1 MKQAKRKG
9 SGKKPR
15 LGKAKLPY
23 QKRLTLGFAKVE
35 KDLSWLMGAFQELL
49 SELGEEKIEKALPF
63 RHGASAELPPI
74 EKGKVT
80 RAYSI
85 AFGLL
90 NVAEEATAAAM
101 RGMNEAINGP
111 AHEPGSWAQ
120 ALRLMKAEGVD
131 ADTLESDL
139 PTLRVEPVLTAHPTE
154 ARRRSVLGC
163 MQEIYG
169 ILVERSRYGE
179 KHPGERDRRVR
190 LKVVLE
196 RWWRTEEVRTQ
207 RPTVDMEREGVIH
220 CLAGSMAQSI
230 AETDRR
236 LRDAWILAGLGKGG
250 PIHPAIRPQLSFG
263 TWVGGDRD
271 GHPLVTPQTT
281 EFSLRQY
288 REASLRLLASSLE
301 KLASRLTLSRKYHGI
316 PPELEKWIGDWRKRV
331 EPEIQSA
338 VGIYQ
343 EEPWREAVLL
353 MRHYLPRVGEGK
365 YGYVQPEDLILDLG
379 VVRRSLIAVGASRL
393 AASEVDPVIRIVE
406 VFGFHLAAMDIRQN
420 SGRHDEAIEELEA
433 VLGTQSKIPY
443 RTRPES
449 ERRALLEGWLKKTPW
464 SAEEAMS
471 AGPAAAEVIGTYQT
485 LTRHAKSHGIDGLG
499 LSIISMTRDVSDL
512 LAIHVFCRAAGLT
525 RPGEDGSE
533 VCPLPIT
540 PLFETLADLQAAPR
554 VVTEF
559 LQHPVTQKTIKVLAQ
574 QEAQLALRKRVALVD
589 PGEGEVVL
597 PMQSPPILRVMIGYS
612 DSNKDA
618 GILASQWALH
628 RGQRAIR
635 NAAKE
640 QGVSARFFHGRGGT
654 VSRGAGPTHR
664 FLEALPKGTLSGDLR
679 VTEQGEVIGQKYGTV
694 ATAAYNLEL
703 LLAGTALSSLSLS
716 SARDDEPKMAEVF
729 EHLSAASTKSYRV
742 LIEEPGFLEFFRQAT
757 PIDVVERSTIGS
769 RPSRRTGSAGW
780 ADLRA
785 IPWVFS
791 WSQSRFF
798 LPGWYGAGSAL
809 QELAQ
814 EHPKL
819 FRILRERVKEWPF
832 ARYVFNN
839 LESGLAS
846 ADLEVGQWYA
856 DLVKDPKLRKRILGL
871 VEREFGAVKEGLSQ
885 LFPDSWA
892 KRRPRFRFTV
902 ERRVRPLRA
911 LHHWQVDLLRRWR
924 SVEETGSGDAE
935 VLLGELRQTIAAIAA
950 GLRTTG

>member
-1 MKQAKRKG
+1 MKQGKRKG
-9 SGKKPR
+9 SGKKPQ

-49 SELGEEKIEKALPF
+49 AELGEEKIERALPF
-63 RHGASAELPPI
+63 RLGASGDLPPI

-131 ADTLESDL
+131 ADTLEADL

-154 ARRRSVLGC
+154 ARRRSVLAC

-179 KHPGERDRRVR
+179 KHPGERDRRAR

-236 LRDAWILAGLGKGG
+236 LRDAWVLAGLGEGG
-250 PIHPAIRPQLSFG
+250 PVHPAIRPQLSFG

-271 GHPLVTPQTT
+271 GHPLVTPETT

-288 REASLRLLASSLE
+288 REASLRLLGTSLE
-301 KLASRLTLSRKYHGI
+301 KLASRLTLSRKYHGV
-316 PPELEKWIGDWRKRV
+316 PAELEKWIGDWRKRV
-331 EPEIQSA
+331 DSDIQSS

-353 MRHYLPRVGEGK
+353 MRHYLPRPGEGK

-393 AASEVDPVIRIVE
+393 AAAEVDPVIRIVE

-433 VLGTQSKIPY
+433 IRGAESKIPY
-443 RTRPES
+443 RTRPEN

-464 SAEEAMS
+464 TTEEAMA

-485 LTRHAKSHGIDGLG
+485 LAQHAKSHGIDGLG

-554 VVTEF
+554 VVGEF
-559 LQHPVTQKTIKVLAQ
+559 LQHSVTQKTIKVLAQ

-597 PMQSPPILRVMIGYS
+597 PMQPPPILRVMIGYS

-628 RGQRAIR
+628 RSQRAILS
-635 NAAKE
+635 AAKE

-664 FLEALPKGTLSGDLR
+664 FLEALPKGTLTGDLR

-716 SARDDEPKMAEVF
+716 SAREDEPKMAEVF
-729 EHLSAASTKSYRV
+729 EYLSAASTKSYRV

-819 FRILRERVKEWPF
+819 FRLLRERVKEWPF

-856 DLVKDPKLRKRILGL
+856 DLVKDPKLRKRILEL
-871 VEREFGAVKEGLSQ
+871 VEGEFTAVKKGLSE

-911 LHHWQVDLLRRWR
+911 LHHWQVDLLRKWR
-924 SVEETGSGDAE
+924 SAEEAGSGDAE
-935 VLLGELRQTIAAIAA
+935 ILLGELRQTIAAIAA

>member
-49 SELGEEKIEKALPF
+49 SELGEEKIENALPF

-131 ADTLESDL
+131 ADTLEADL

-406 VFGFHLAAMDIRQN
+406 VFGFHLAVMDIRQN

-471 AGPAAAEVIGTYQT
+471 AGPAASEVIGTYQT

-729 EHLSAASTKSYRV
+729 EYLSAASTKSYRV

-814 EHPKL
+814 GHPKL

-911 LHHWQVDLLRRWR
+911 LHHWQVDLLRKWR

>member
-131 ADTLESDL
+131 ADTLEADL

-271 GHPLVTPQTT
+271 GHPLVTPETT

-433 VLGTQSKIPY
+433 VLGAQSKIPY

-471 AGPAAAEVIGTYQT
+471 AGPAASEVIGTYQT

-729 EHLSAASTKSYRV
+729 EYLSAASTKSYRV

-911 LHHWQVDLLRRWR
+911 LHHWQVDLLRKWR

>member
-1 MKQAKRKG
+1 MKQGKRKG
-9 SGKKPR
+9 SGKKPQ

-49 SELGEEKIEKALPF
+49 AELGEEKIEKALPF
-63 RHGASAELPPI
+63 RLGASGDLPPI

-90 NVAEEATAAAM
+90 KVAEEATAAAM

-131 ADTLESDL
+131 ADTLEADL

-154 ARRRSVLGC
+154 ARRRSVLAC

-179 KHPGERDRRVR
+179 KHPGERDRRAR

-236 LRDAWILAGLGKGG
+236 LRDAWVLAGLGEGG
-250 PIHPAIRPQLSFG
+250 PVHPAIRPQLSFG

-271 GHPLVTPQTT
+271 GHPLVTPETT

-288 REASLRLLASSLE
+288 REASLRLLGTSIE

-316 PPELEKWIGDWRKRV
+316 PAELEKWIGDWRKRV
-331 EPEIQSA
+331 DSDIQSS

-353 MRHYLPRVGEGK
+353 MRHYLPRPGEGK

-393 AASEVDPVIRIVE
+393 AAAEVDPVIRIVE

-433 VLGTQSKIPY
+433 IRGAESKIPY
-443 RTRPES
+443 RTRPEN

-464 SAEEAMS
+464 TTEEAMA

-485 LTRHAKSHGIDGLG
+485 LAQHAKSHGIDGLG

-554 VVTEF
+554 VVGEF

-597 PMQSPPILRVMIGYS
+597 PMQPPPILRVMIGYS

-664 FLEALPKGTLSGDLR
+664 FLEALPKGTLTGDLR

-716 SARDDEPKMAEVF
+716 SAREDEPKMAEVF
-729 EHLSAASTKSYRV
+729 EYLSAASTKSYRV

-809 QELAQ
+809 QDLAQ

-819 FRILRERVKEWPF
+819 FRLLRERVKEWPF

-856 DLVKDPKLRKRILGL
+856 DLVKDPKLRKRILEL
-871 VEREFGAVKEGLSQ
+871 VEGEFTAVKKGLSE

-911 LHHWQVDLLRRWR
+911 LHHWQVDLLRKWR
-924 SVEETGSGDAE
+924 SAEEAGSGDAE
-935 VLLGELRQTIAAIAA
+935 ILLGELRQTIAAIAA

>member
-1 MKQAKRKG
+1 MKKRSRTKG
-9 SGKKPR
+9 TGKGAPTKER
-15 LGKAKLPY
+15 LSY
-23 QKRLTLGFAKVE
+23 QKRLMVGFAKVE
-35 KDLSWLMGAFQELL
+35 CDLAWLMEAFCELL
-49 SELGEEKIEKALPF
+49 LELGEEAVVCALPF
-63 RHGASAELPPI
+63 RGSGTKELPKI
-74 EKGKVT
+74 KKGKVT
-80 RAYSI
+80 RAFSL

-101 RGMNEAINGP
+101 RRMNEEIHGP
-111 AHEPGSWAQ
+111 ANEPGSWAQ
-120 ALRLMKAEGVD
+120 ALRQMKKEGVD
-131 ADTLESDL
+131 SDSLAAEL

-154 ARRRSVLGC
+154 ARRRSVLAC

-169 ILVERSRYGE
+169 ILVERTGFGE
-179 KHPGERDRRVR
+179 KDSGERDRRAQ

-220 CLAGSMAQSI
+220 CLAGSMAKSI

-236 LRDAWILAGLGKGG
+236 LQEAWVLAGLGSTG
-250 PIHPAIRPQLSFG
+250 PNHPAVRPALSFG

-271 GHPLVTPQTT
+271 GHPLVTSATT
-281 EFSLRQY
+281 EASLMQY
-288 REASLRLLASSLE
+288 REAALRLLSTSLE
-301 KLASRLTLSRKYHGI
+301 KLASRLTLSKKYHGI
-316 PPELEKWIGDWRKRV
+316 PPELEKWLGDWRKRV
-331 EPEIQSA
+331 NPERQERIA
-338 VGIYQ
+338 VYQ

-353 MRHYLPRVGEGK
+353 MRAHLPPEIRGK
-365 YGYVQPEDLILDLG
+365 GGYVQPEDLILDLG
-379 VVRRSLIAVGASRL
+379 VIRRSLIAVGSARL
-393 AASEVDPVIRIVE
+393 AAAEVDPVIRIVE
-406 VFGFHLAAMDIRQN
+406 VFGFHLAALDVRQN

-433 VLGTQSKIPY
+433 ATGRKSEIPY
-443 RTRPES
+443 RSRPES
-449 ERRALLEGWLKKTPW
+449 ERRILLEGWFKKTPW
-464 SAEEAMS
+464 TVEQAVG
-471 AGPAAAEVIGTYQT
+471 AGPAAADVIGTYQA
-485 LTRHAKSHGIDGLG
+485 LARHAKLHGIDGLG

-512 LAIHVFCRAAGLT
+512 LAIHIFCRAAGLT

-540 PLFETLADLQAAPR
+540 PLFETLSDLEAAPR
-554 VVTEF
+554 VVGEF
-559 LQHPVTQKTIKVLAQ
+559 LNHPVTQKTIKVLAQ
-574 QEAQLALRKRVALVD
+574 QEEQVAMRRRVALVD
-589 PGEGEVVL
+589 PGEGSVVL
-597 PMQSPPILRVMIGYS
+597 PMLPPPILRVMIGYS

-628 RGQRAIR
+628 RSQKAIYQV
-635 NAAKE
+635 AKE
-640 QGVSARFFHGRGGT
+640 RGVSARFFHGRGGT

-664 FLEALPKGTLSGDLR
+664 FLEALPTGTLTGDLR

-703 LLAGTALSSLSLS
+703 LLAGTARSSLSS
-716 SARDDEPKMAEVF
+716 SSGLDEEPEMTQVF
-729 EHLSAASTKSYRV
+729 DLLGQASMKSYRAFV
-742 LIEEPGFLEFFRQAT
+742 EEPGMIEFFRQAT

-769 RPSRRTGSAGW
+769 RPSRRTGQAGW

-809 QELAQ
+809 VQLKKEN
-814 EHPKL
+814 PKL
-819 FRILRERVKEWPF
+819 FRILRGKVTEWPF

-839 LESGLAS
+839 LESGFAS
-846 ADLEVGQWYA
+846 ADLDVGHWYG
-856 DLVKDPKLRKRILGL
+856 DLVEDAKLRKRIFGMI
-871 VEREFGAVKEGLSQ
+871 ESEFESVKEGLAQ
-885 LFPDSWA
+885 LFPDSLA

-911 LHHWQVDLLRRWR
+911 LHRWQVNLLQSWR
-924 SVEETGSGDAE
+924 SAEKGGEGDPEA
-935 VLLGELRQTIAAIAA
+935 LLAELRQTIAAIAA

>member
-1 MKQAKRKG
+1 
-9 SGKKPR
+9 
-15 LGKAKLPY
+15 
-23 QKRLTLGFAKVE
+23 
-35 KDLSWLMGAFQELL
+35 
-49 SELGEEKIEKALPF
+49 
-63 RHGASAELPPI
+63 
-74 EKGKVT
+74 
-80 RAYSI
+80 
-85 AFGLL
+85 
-90 NVAEEATAAAM
+90 
-101 RGMNEAINGP
+101 
-111 AHEPGSWAQ
+111 
-120 ALRLMKAEGVD
+120 
-131 ADTLESDL
+131 
-139 PTLRVEPVLTAHPTE
+139 
-154 ARRRSVLGC
+154 
-163 MQEIYG
+163 
-169 ILVERSRYGE
+169 
-179 KHPGERDRRVR
+179 
-190 LKVVLE
+190 
-196 RWWRTEEVRTQ
+196 
-207 RPTVDMEREGVIH
+207 
-220 CLAGSMAQSI
+220 
-230 AETDRR
+230 
-236 LRDAWILAGLGKGG
+236 
-250 PIHPAIRPQLSFG
+250 
-263 TWVGGDRD
+263 
-271 GHPLVTPQTT
+271 
-281 EFSLRQY
+281 
-288 REASLRLLASSLE
+288 
-301 KLASRLTLSRKYHGI
+301 
-316 PPELEKWIGDWRKRV
+316 
-331 EPEIQSA
+331 
-338 VGIYQ
+338 
-343 EEPWREAVLL
+343 
-353 MRHYLPRVGEGK
+353 
-365 YGYVQPEDLILDLG
+365 
-379 VVRRSLIAVGASRL
+379 
-393 AASEVDPVIRIVE
+393 
-406 VFGFHLAAMDIRQN
+406 
-420 SGRHDEAIEELEA
+420 
-433 VLGTQSKIPY
+433 
-443 RTRPES
+443 
-449 ERRALLEGWLKKTPW
+449 
-464 SAEEAMS
+464 
-471 AGPAAAEVIGTYQT
+471 
-485 LTRHAKSHGIDGLG
+485 
-499 LSIISMTRDVSDL
+499 MTRDVSDL

-554 VVTEF
+554 VVGEF

-597 PMQSPPILRVMIGYS
+597 PMQPPPILRVMIGYS

-635 NAAKE
+635 NTAKE

-664 FLEALPKGTLSGDLR
+664 FLEALPKGTLTGDLR

-716 SARDDEPKMAEVF
+716 SAREDEPKMAEVF
-729 EHLSAASTKSYRV
+729 EYLSAASTKSYRV

-819 FRILRERVKEWPF
+819 FRLLRERVKEWPF

-856 DLVKDPKLRKRILGL
+856 DLVKDPKLRKRILEL
-871 VEREFGAVKEGLSQ
+871 VEGEFTAVKKGLSE

-911 LHHWQVDLLRRWR
+911 LHHWQVDLLRKWR
-924 SVEETGSGDAE
+924 SAEEAGSGDAE
-935 VLLGELRQTIAAIAA
+935 ILLGELRQTIAAIAA

>member
-131 ADTLESDL
+131 ADTLEADL

-271 GHPLVTPQTT
+271 GHPLVTPETT

-729 EHLSAASTKSYRV
+729 EYLSAASTKSYRV

-911 LHHWQVDLLRRWR
+911 LHHWQVDLLRKWR

>member
-1 MKQAKRKG
+1 
-9 SGKKPR
+9 
-15 LGKAKLPY
+15 
-23 QKRLTLGFAKVE
+23 
-35 KDLSWLMGAFQELL
+35 
-49 SELGEEKIEKALPF
+49 
-63 RHGASAELPPI
+63 
-74 EKGKVT
+74 
-80 RAYSI
+80 
-85 AFGLL
+85 
-90 NVAEEATAAAM
+90 
-101 RGMNEAINGP
+101 
-111 AHEPGSWAQ
+111 
-120 ALRLMKAEGVD
+120 
-131 ADTLESDL
+131 
-139 PTLRVEPVLTAHPTE
+139 
-154 ARRRSVLGC
+154 
-163 MQEIYG
+163 
-169 ILVERSRYGE
+169 
-179 KHPGERDRRVR
+179 
-190 LKVVLE
+190 
-196 RWWRTEEVRTQ
+196 
-207 RPTVDMEREGVIH
+207 MEREGVIH

-236 LRDAWILAGLGKGG
+236 LRDAWVLAGLGKGG

-271 GHPLVTPQTT
+271 GHPLVTPETT

-331 EPEIQSA
+331 EPEIQST

-353 MRHYLPRVGEGK
+353 MRHYLPRAGEGK

-433 VLGTQSKIPY
+433 VIGTQPKIPY
-443 RTRPES
+443 RNRPEN

-464 SAEEAMS
+464 TAEQAMA
-471 AGPAAAEVIGTYQT
+471 AGPAAAEVVGTYQT
-485 LTRHAKSHGIDGLG
+485 LAQHAKSHGIDGLG
-499 LSIISMTRDVSDL
+499 LSIISMTREVSDL

-716 SARDDEPKMAEVF
+716 SAREDEPEMAEVF
-729 EHLSAASTKSYRV
+729 EYLSAASTKSYRV

-819 FRILRERVKEWPF
+819 FRLLRERVKEWPF

-856 DLVKDPKLRKRILGL
+856 DLVKDSKLRKRILEL
-871 VEREFGAVKEGLSQ
+871 VEGEFTAVKKGLSE

-911 LHHWQVDLLRRWR
+911 LHHWQVDLLRKWR
-924 SVEETGSGDAE
+924 SAEENGSGDAE
-935 VLLGELRQTIAAIAA
+935 ILLGELRQTIAAIAA

>member
-1 MKQAKRKG
+1 MKQGKRKG
-9 SGKKPR
+9 SGKKPQ

-49 SELGEEKIEKALPF
+49 AEVGEEKIEKALPF
-63 RHGASAELPPI
+63 RHGASGDLPPI

-131 ADTLESDL
+131 ADTLEADL

-154 ARRRSVLGC
+154 ARRRSVLAC

-179 KHPGERDRRVR
+179 KHPGERDRRAK

-236 LRDAWILAGLGKGG
+236 LRDAWVLAGLGEGG
-250 PIHPAIRPQLSFG
+250 PVHPAIRPQLSFG

-271 GHPLVTPQTT
+271 GHPLVTPETT

-288 REASLRLLASSLE
+288 REASLRLLGTSLE

-316 PPELEKWIGDWRKRV
+316 PAELEKWIGDWRKRV
-331 EPEIQSA
+331 DSDIQSS

-353 MRHYLPRVGEGK
+353 MRHYLPRPGEGK

-393 AASEVDPVIRIVE
+393 AAAEVDPVIRIVE

-433 VLGTQSKIPY
+433 IRGTESKIPY
-443 RTRPES
+443 RTRPEN

-464 SAEEAMS
+464 TTEEAMA
-471 AGPAAAEVIGTYQT
+471 AGPAAAEVIGTYQI
-485 LTRHAKSHGIDGLG
+485 LAQHAKSHGIDGLG

-554 VVTEF
+554 VVGEF
-559 LQHPVTQKTIKVLAQ
+559 LRHPVTQKTIKVLAQ
-574 QEAQLALRKRVALVD
+574 QESQLALRKRVALVD

-597 PMQSPPILRVMIGYS
+597 PMQPPPILRVMIGYS

-664 FLEALPKGTLSGDLR
+664 FLEALPKGTLAGDLR

-716 SARDDEPKMAEVF
+716 SAREDEPKMAEVF
-729 EHLSAASTKSYRV
+729 EYLSAASTKSYRL

-809 QELAQ
+809 QDLAQ

-819 FRILRERVKEWPF
+819 FRLLRERVKEWPF

-856 DLVKDPKLRKRILGL
+856 DLVKDPKLRKRILEL
-871 VEREFGAVKEGLSQ
+871 VEGEFTAVKKGLSE

-911 LHHWQVDLLRRWR
+911 LHHWQVDLLRKWR
-924 SVEETGSGDAE
+924 SAEEAGSGDAE
-935 VLLGELRQTIAAIAA
+935 ILLGELRQTIAAIAA

>member
-63 RHGASAELPPI
+63 RHGASGELPPI

-131 ADTLESDL
+131 ADTLEADL

-154 ARRRSVLGC
+154 ARRRSVLAC

-169 ILVERSRYGE
+169 ILVEQSRYGE

-271 GHPLVTPQTT
+271 GHPLVTPETT

-331 EPEIQSA
+331 EPEIQSS

-353 MRHYLPRVGEGK
+353 MRHYLPRASEGK

-716 SARDDEPKMAEVF
+716 SAREDEPKMAEVF
-729 EHLSAASTKSYRV
+729 ECLSAASTKSYRV

-769 RPSRRTGSAGW
+769 RPSRRTGIAGW

-819 FRILRERVKEWPF
+819 FRLLRERVKEWPF

-856 DLVKDPKLRKRILGL
+856 DLVKDSKLRKRILEL
-871 VEREFGAVKEGLSQ
+871 VEGEFTAVKKGLSE

-911 LHHWQVDLLRRWR
+911 LHHWQVDLLRKWR
-924 SVEETGSGDAE
+924 SAEEAGSGDAE
-935 VLLGELRQTIAAIAA
+935 ILLGELRQTIAAIAA

>member
-9 SGKKPR
+9 SGKRPR

-63 RHGASAELPPI
+63 RHAASGELPPI

-131 ADTLESDL
+131 ADTLEADL

-154 ARRRSVLGC
+154 ARRRSVLAC

-236 LRDAWILAGLGKGG
+236 LRDAWVLAGLGKGG

-271 GHPLVTPQTT
+271 GHPLVTPETT

-331 EPEIQSA
+331 EPEIQST

-353 MRHYLPRVGEGK
+353 MRHYLPRAGEGK

-433 VLGTQSKIPY
+433 VIGTQSKIPY
-443 RTRPES
+443 RNRPEN

-464 SAEEAMS
+464 TAEQAMA
-471 AGPAAAEVIGTYQT
+471 AGPAAAEVVGTYQT
-485 LTRHAKSHGIDGLG
+485 LAQHAKSHGIDGLG
-499 LSIISMTRDVSDL
+499 LSIISMTREVSDL

-716 SARDDEPKMAEVF
+716 SAREDEPKMAEVF
-729 EHLSAASTKSYRV
+729 EYLSAASTKSYRV

-819 FRILRERVKEWPF
+819 FRLLRERVKEWPF

-856 DLVKDPKLRKRILGL
+856 DLVKDSKLRKRILEL
-871 VEREFGAVKEGLSQ
+871 VEGEFTAVKKGLSE

-911 LHHWQVDLLRRWR
+911 LHHWQVDLLRKWR
-924 SVEETGSGDAE
+924 SAEETGSGDAE
-935 VLLGELRQTIAAIAA
+935 ILLGELRQTIAAIAA